1 MNKISNLRK
10 LNFENPIQNRGK
22 KEKKPSKFKLKLCKD
37 NTIKSLYEVEH
48 FLNNFNNIFK
58 YIKLYKIL
66 K

>member
-1 MNKISNLRK
+1 MNNISNLKK
-10 LNFENPIQNRGK
+10 LNCENPIQNRSE

-37 NTIKSLYEVEH
+37 NTVKSLYEVEH